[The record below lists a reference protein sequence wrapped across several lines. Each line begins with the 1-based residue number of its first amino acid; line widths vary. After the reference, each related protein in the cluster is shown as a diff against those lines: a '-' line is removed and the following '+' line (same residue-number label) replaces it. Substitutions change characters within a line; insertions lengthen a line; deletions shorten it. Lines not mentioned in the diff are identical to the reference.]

1 MIIIDRREL
10 IVFASLL
17 VTAVLTAG
25 WSFEADAAKHNE
37 SLELEEGERKIDQR
51 VYTAKESR
59 TYKIKSDLPV
69 WVGFRTDFSDD
80 MISTIQS
87 HKNIFGREIS
97 TAAELSAVEPV
108 TYAGSNHG
116 GAVQAIPTNGIIEV
130 VMRNYCRSP
139 LKVLLYTEAL
149 TDEELQTFK
158 SDGAF

>member
-1 MIIIDRREL
+1 MINIDRREL
-10 IVFASLL
+10 IVFASVL

-25 WSFEADAAKHNE
+25 WCSLADAAKHNE

-51 VYTAKESR
+51 VYTAQESR
-59 TYKIKSDLPV
+59 TYTIKSDIPI

-87 HKNIFGREIS
+87 HKNIFERDIS
-97 TAAELSAVEPV
+97 TAAELSAIEPA

-130 VMRNYCRSP
+130 KMRNYCRGP
-139 LKVLLYTEAL
+139 LEILLYAEAL
-149 TDEELQTFK
+149 TDEELEEFK
-158 SDGAF
+158 